1 MLQVRQLSLTNVI
14 FYFNK
19 LYPCNKLTKT
29 KTKNYF
35 SMLYLLL
42 VTRTKIPTVNLKT
55 TKNN

>member
-19 LYPCNKLTKT
+19 VIP
-29 KTKNYF
+29 
-35 SMLYLLL
+35 MQQ
-42 VTRTKIPTVNLKT
+42 VRTKIPTVNLKT